1 MRRGPRPQVNYS
13 IPPTQKSPLALSK
26 DSDCF
31 RGTRS
36 GLQDFRFHDFRT
48 KVQRAG
54 RNPKPTQRA
63 MNHADLASIFRYIAW
78 VDEEVP
84 TYVEDTQAAQSDP

>member
-13 IPPTQKSPLALSK
+13 ISTTQKSPLALSK

-54 RNPKPTQRA
+54 HNQAHTACHEPRRPRL
-63 MNHADLASIFRYIAW
+63 DLRYIAW